1 MIQRAM
7 SFRELQHMK
16 KRIIILTIALLLTG
30 HALLFYALSPKILI
44 LVLVAFTVLYIK
56 IKWQE
61 AITLSVTL
69 ALVTLVLAVAME
81 ALITEEKTIYYRP
94 HEMFVQSDGRYKKN
108 VRFEMAMPHG
118 DLKAMALYTEVV
130 PEPRKVVFNTDSL
143 GFRGSDEY
151 QGQKYLFVGDSFIV
165 GNGSSQSDIITAQLS
180 ERHKISAYNLAFPG
194 NIEVYYNNVQSFRKL
209 AAQDAKVILFLFEGN
224 DFPLNTT
231 ENPIIVPPNTAKINP
246 VVNALKNYYKLFS
259 STDMYRYMY
268 STSRRIIATNIK
280 KEKERVVVHT
290 IGELPVA
297 FYKEYIT
304 VTERD
309 ILPENSQTELYL
321 SEMKDDIEHI
331 FFIPTKYRV
340 YYNYIN
346 GHKQKNSQDLPDRQ
360 WQFIQAIGQKFDIPT
375 TNLTPALIEES
386 DKLLEQGVLTFWRDD
401 THWNKY
407 GIAIAADIVNQE
419 LVSQH

>member
-1 MIQRAM
+1 
-7 SFRELQHMK
+7 MK
-16 KRIIILTIALLLTG
+16 KRITIVTIALLLTG
-30 HALLFYALSPKILI
+30 HALLFYALSPKMLI
-44 LVLVAFTVLYIK
+44 LVLIVFAVLYIK
-56 IKWQE
+56 IKWQD

-81 ALITEEKTIYYRP
+81 VLITEEKTIYYRP
-94 HEMFVQSDGRYKKN
+94 HEMFGQSDGRYKKN

-118 DLKAMALYTEVV
+118 DLKAMALYTEVI
-130 PEPRKVVFNTDSL
+130 PEPRKVIFNTDSL
-143 GFRGSDEY
+143 GYRNSDEY
-151 QGQKYLFVGDSFIV
+151 QEQKYLFVGDSFIV
-165 GNGSSQSDIITAQLS
+165 GNGTSQSDIITEQLY
-180 ERHKISAYNLAFPG
+180 ERYKINSYNLAFPG
-194 NIEVYYNNVQSFRKL
+194 DMKEYYNNVQSFRNL

-231 ENPIIVPPNTAKINP
+231 ENPVIAPPNTAKINP

-259 STDMYRYMY
+259 STDMYRYLY
-268 STSRRIIATNIK
+268 STTRRIVAANIK
-280 KEKERVVVHT
+280 KEKARVVVYN

-297 FYKEYIT
+297 FYKGYVA

-309 ILPENSQTELYL
+309 ILPENSETELYL
-321 SEMKDDIEHI
+321 SALQDDIEHI

-346 GHKQKNSQDLPDRQ
+346 DHKKKNSRDLPDRQ
-360 WQFIQAIGQKFDIPT
+360 WQFVQSIGQKFDIPT

-386 DKLLEQGVLTFWRDD
+386 GRLLEQGVLTFWRDD

-407 GIAIAADIVNQE
+407 GIAVAADIVNKE
-419 LVSQH
+419 LISHH